1 MLTKTGV
8 VGAGIGGL
16 TAAYILSRNDDVTL
30 FEASNRLGGH
40 ADTHYV
46 GPDRIPVDTAFM
58 IFNRAKYPSLER
70 LFGELGVA
78 SRPCEMSMS
87 TRCAGCDLAFVGG
100 SPWRGLPAEADGIDP
115 AGWQGLR
122 DEVPA
127 LMRACDAAFADED
140 ATLTLRQWLSRAE
153 LSPYFAHH
161 VLLPW
166 VACVWSCPTESTLD
180 YPVRYLMAYLDN
192 HGLLA
197 GRPGTR
203 WRTVVGGSARY
214 VERIAQRIPYVLS
227 NTPVRSVRRTT
238 DGVEVRD
245 HADRSYQFDRVVVAV
260 HAPDALRLL
269 PEATEQERRLLGA
282 LTYLRNTAVLHTDAS
297 VLPPDPRHR
306 ASWNVSKTSCAES
319 ADPVRMHYDLNRLQR
334 IDGPTKYVVS
344 LNPAA
349 VIAPDSV
356 IDSMVY
362 EHPLYTVESQ
372 AACAQLAGL
381 NDTRMAFAGAYHGWS
396 FHEDGCVSAVRAAR
410 SFGVTW

>member
-1 MLTKTGV
+1 
-8 VGAGIGGL
+8 
-16 TAAYILSRNDDVTL
+16 
-30 FEASNRLGGH
+30 
-40 ADTHYV
+40 
-46 GPDRIPVDTAFM
+46 
-58 IFNRAKYPSLER
+58 
-70 LFGELGVA
+70 
-78 SRPCEMSMS
+78 
-87 TRCAGCDLAFVGG
+87 
-100 SPWRGLPAEADGIDP
+100 
-115 AGWQGLR
+115 
-122 DEVPA
+122 
-127 LMRACDAAFADED
+127 MRACDAAFADED

-282 LTYLRNTAVLHTDAS
+282 LTYLRNAAVLHTDAS
-297 VLPPDPRHR
+297 VLPPDPRHQ
-306 ASWNVSKTSCAES
+306 ASWNVSKASCAES

-349 VIAPDSV
+349 AIAPDSV

-396 FHEDGCVSAVRAAR
+396 FHEDGCVSAVRAAQ